1 MFKGKQMIKNAFF
14 RTVTLTAALALSA
27 GCSMTPD
34 YQRPAVPAAAGFSGT
49 PAAGAIEAD
58 AIARDWWKSFG
69 SAELDGLMAR
79 ALENNTDIRAAVAR
93 IEQARGQL
101 RIAGADLVPSVDAVA
116 NASRQRSN
124 PARGSTDYATDLSVG
139 LGVAYEVDLFGR
151 NRAGA
156 DAARANLRATEFDR
170 EAINLLT
177 MGEVARTYFTLVNGY
192 ERLAI
197 ADQTI
202 RNSGELLDIVEAR
215 LEAGA
220 ASRLEVAQQ
229 RAQLASTKAQR
240 ATLERGIANAE
251 NALAVLLGEAAQTV
265 KVKARALSGL
275 KIPAIAPGQPSRLL
289 ERRPDIQSAEQDLIA
304 ANANIG
310 VARAAFFP
318 TLNLGLDAGLA
329 RAGLGDPTSSILSLA
344 AGLAMPIFQG
354 GRLEGGLQQATGIQ
368 KELAESYRKAVL
380 VAFQET
386 EDALAAVRAA
396 ESSEKSLAVAAR
408 ESTDAYRISREL
420 FDAGST
426 DFQTILDVQRS
437 ELSARD
443 AHTQSRAERLTAAV
457 DLYLALGGGWSK
469 P

>member
-1 MFKGKQMIKNAFF
+1 MIKHAFF
-14 RTVTLTAALALSA
+14 RTLTLTTAVALAG
-27 GCSMTPD
+27 GCNLTPD
-34 YQRPAVPAAAGFSGT
+34 YARPNVPSAASFTGT
-49 PAAGAIEAD
+49 SAAGAIDAD
-58 AIARDWWKSFG
+58 KIARDWWKSFG
-69 SAELDGLMAR
+69 SAELDGLMDR
-79 ALENNTDIRAAVAR
+79 ALANNTDIRAAVAR
-93 IEQARGQL
+93 IEQARAQL
-101 RIAGADLVPSVDAVA
+101 RIAGADLLPAVDATA

-124 PARGSTDYATDLSVG
+124 PARGATNYNSDLSVG

-151 NRAGA
+151 NRAEVS
-156 DAARANLRATEFDR
+156 AAKANLRASAFDR

-192 ERLAI
+192 ERLKI

-202 RNSGELLDIVEAR
+202 RNSTELLDIVEAR

-229 RAQLASTKAQR
+229 RAQLSTTKAQR
-240 ATLERGIANAE
+240 ATLERGIATAE

-265 KVKARALSGL
+265 KVQGRTLQGM

-318 TLNLGLDAGLA
+318 TLNIGLDAGVA
-329 RAGLGDPTSSILSLA
+329 RAGFGDPASTILSLA

-354 GRLEGGLQQATGIQ
+354 GRLEGGVQQATGVQ
-368 KELAESYRKAVL
+368 KELAENYRKTVL

-386 EDALAAVRAA
+386 EDALAGVRAA
-396 ESSEKSLAVAAR
+396 ETSEKALAVAAR

-457 DLYLALGGGWSK
+457 DLYIALGGGWSK
-469 P
+469 